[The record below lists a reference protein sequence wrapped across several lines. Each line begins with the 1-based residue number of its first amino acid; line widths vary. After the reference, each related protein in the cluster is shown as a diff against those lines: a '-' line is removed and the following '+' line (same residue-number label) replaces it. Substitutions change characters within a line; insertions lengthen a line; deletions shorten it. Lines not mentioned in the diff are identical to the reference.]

1 MSRPPSRDVAALA
14 LASLPCATQPRLA
27 TLIEGCGGDPERA
40 LRAVQNGR
48 AADVLRAAKAKR
60 ANDVASTWRR
70 EVRID
75 RSAAQIEDRAPKVW
89 LADDADYPIKDALPG
104 RPAVLLGEGARFDA
118 FDAPR
123 VGIVGTRAAT
133 PQGIAD
139 AHEIGAFCA
148 RAGITVV
155 SGLAIGIDGAAHE
168 GALDAG
174 GLTVGVVATG
184 LDVVY
189 PRRHTPLFERVRA
202 HGVLVSEHGYGVE
215 PLPERFPIRN
225 RIIAALADVL
235 VVVEATLSGGTNA
248 TVKYASDYG
257 RPVYVVPGSRR
268 NPSAAGSN
276 ALFRD
281 GATPLLEPGD
291 LLFAFGRLGTMPG
304 QWQGAAALPTHPDDA
319 HVLHAFGGDP
329 ATIDDIERAAS
340 LPVDRLGRALRRLE
354 QSGHLQR
361 RQGLWWPT

>member
-1 MSRPPSRDVAALA
+1 MNTPSARDVAALA
-14 LASLPCATQPRLA
+14 LASMPRVTQRRLA
-27 TLIEGCGGDPERA
+27 SLIDGCEGDPERA
-40 LRAVQNGR
+40 LRAVQEGR
-48 AADVLRAAKAKR
+48 AVDLLRAAKARR
-60 ANDVASTWRR
+60 ADDVATAWRR
-70 EVRID
+70 ALRVD
-75 RSAAQIEDRAPKVW
+75 RSAAQITERAPKVW
-89 LADDADYPIKDALPG
+89 LASDPDYPIKDEVPE
-104 RPAVLLGEGARFDA
+104 RPSVLLGEGTRFDA

-155 SGLAIGIDGAAHE
+155 SGLAIGIDGAAHQ

-174 GLTVGVVATG
+174 GLAVGVVATG
-184 LDVVY
+184 LDVIY
-189 PRRHTPLFERVRA
+189 PRRHTSLFARVRA
-202 HGVLVSEHGYGVE
+202 QGLLVSEHGYGVQ
-215 PLPERFPIRN
+215 PLAERFPIRN

-235 VVVEATLSGGTNA
+235 VVVEATLSGGTNT
-248 TVKYASDYG
+248 TVKYANDYG

-291 LLFAFGRLGTMPG
+291 LLFEFGRLGTMPG
-304 QWQGAAALPTHPDDA
+304 HWQGGAPPPSDPDNV

-329 ATIDDIERAAS
+329 ATIDDIERAAG

-354 QSGHLQR
+354 QSGHLER
-361 RQGLWWPT
+361 RQGLWWPK